1 MALQPRPHS
10 DRGVVRAVLAGSSCR
25 SRAVDLDRFEA
36 ARDTRV
42 ESARAFAVSYVRTFW
57 RLSGSLHRPARPPT
71 LRRPSWSEAV
81 SEQAARPIRS
91 SGTSIAFRAA
101 ISASGSLAPRGGER
115 RGRRKARSSGNRHAR
130 PLRHVPSSLID
141 DLAVSAELARRAG
154 PNVVTELRKLATV
167 RSVQTF
173 RERGRP
179 ARVDRL
185 VDLIAEN
192 LDRYLLAKRLSLARD
207 LSPERTASPQLLAL
221 NRSEAAET
229 ALERFV
235 EHNKK
240 DRQLQRFLTLAEQWD
255 TAVLD
260 TMRKGASARVPA
272 PYEAFEGIEDEFE
285 AACVKAGSRSK

>member
-1 MALQPRPHS
+1 MIIGTARLL
-10 DRGVVRAVLAGSSCR
+10 GLVLGIGSGLLGAER
-25 SRAVDLDRFEA
+25 
-36 ARDTRV
+36 
-42 ESARAFAVSYVRTFW
+42 ARASGISLWGVFPRHTAQEALADSYGRAIVKEFGAILLASADKGCLEAKGVDGGKLEALGTDM
-57 RLSGSLHRPARPPT
+57 LARYGQKV
-71 LRRPSWSEAV
+71 AD
-81 SEQAARPIRS
+81 
-91 SGTSIAFRAA
+91 
-101 ISASGSLAPRGGER
+101 
-115 RGRRKARSSGNRHAR
+115 
-130 PLRHVPSSLID
+130 VPSSLVD
-141 DLAVSAELARRAG
+141 DRAVSAELARRAG
-154 PNVVTELRKLATV
+154 PNVMAELRKLATV

-179 ARVDRL
+179 ARLDRL

-192 LDRYLLAKRLSLARD
+192 LDRYLLLKRLSLARD

-221 NRSEAAET
+221 NRSEAAEA